1 MTDVESLF
9 AAAAPLGA
17 AERAALLD
25 RDCPDPLLR
34 ERVGALL
41 RAHDRAGH
49 FLDQPPAAPTSP
61 VAEGTLVAGRYKL
74 LEQIGEGG
82 MGTVWV
88 AEQIAPVKR
97 KVALKLVKAGMDSNA
112 VLARF
117 EAERQALA
125 MMDHP
130 GIAKVLDGGI
140 TETGRPFFV
149 MEYVKGVPITEYCDA
164 TRLDVPRR
172 LALFVQVCQAVQHAH
187 SKGIIHRDLKPSN
200 ILVAPY
206 DGTPVPKVIDFGL
219 AKAIHQPLTERTL
232 HTAHETV
239 LGTPLY
245 MSPEQAQLN
254 NLDIDTRSD
263 VYSLGVLFYELL
275 TGTTPLLKQR
285 VGEVAWDEIR
295 RVIRE
300 EEPQRPSTRLSSTDT
315 LPSLAA
321 FRQTEPGRLTR
332 QVRGELD
339 WIAMKALEK
348 DRARR
353 YATAEALA
361 RDIGRYLGDEPVE
374 ARPASARYR
383 LSKFVRRHRLPV
395 AAAAVALLALVSGI
409 LGTTWGLL
417 RARESRRLAE
427 AARDAEAEQKAEA
440 VAQRDKA
447 VAAESL
453 AAERLALVEEEQGR
467 TLEEKR
473 RAEASEERA
482 LEEKRIADAVRD
494 FLLYKLLGQADTTL
508 QANALLDAGGFAA
521 SADRNVTVRELLDRA
536 AAEMTPERAE
546 VNFPDQPLLQ
556 AALLETLGNAYRGV
570 GEFEAAVGYLQRAAA
585 VRLRQGG
592 ADHPETLR
600 VLNSLAGAYK
610 ASGKLPE
617 AIRLHEE
624 VSDAAVRVL
633 GPEDPFALTALG
645 NLATAYVRSGKL
657 PEAIRIHE
665 QVRDAQLRRLGADH
679 PATLT
684 TLSNLAVAYDA
695 AGRREEAARIL
706 EQVGAASERA
716 LGPDHPETLKTLGTL
731 GLLYV
736 GAGRLAEASR
746 VLERVREAA
755 GKKFGPDHP
764 EALRALHNLALAYQE
779 AGRVAEATPI
789 LEQVLAAELTKLGPD
804 HPSTVTT
811 LSNLA
816 GCYLVSGRANEAIPI
831 LERIG
836 ASEEKMLGADHPDHL
851 TTLNNLAAAYQA
863 VGRLPEA
870 IDLFERVGQ
879 AMEKKLGPSHP
890 DTLSALENLATAYR
904 EAQQW
909 DKSIRVL
916 EELLRRREA
925 IAHDEPRTIHAMAML
940 GTHHRSAGHLDKAI
954 PLLEEAYRNGGSH
967 PALLWTADALVDA
980 YVDAG
985 RVEEAAKLTE
995 ESLAAARRQV
1005 PPESPQLANALVMA
1019 GKHLVDVKRY
1029 DAAEAILRDCVAL
1042 REKLKDAVPAWQVAS
1057 ARSLLGAA
1065 LLGQRKYAEAEPLL
1079 LAGAQ
1084 GLSRE
1089 QQAMPPTARSNVAAS
1104 IQRLVDLYD
1113 ATGRTDE
1120 AAGWR
1125 KELETH
1131 RGP

>member
-1 MTDVESLF
+1 MTDVEPLF

-25 RDCPDPLLR
+25 RDCRDPLLR
-34 ERVGALL
+34 ERVEALL
-41 RAHDRAGH
+41 RAHDRACH
-49 FLDQPPAAPTSP
+49 LLDQPPAAPTSA

-74 LEQIGEGG
+74 LEEIGEGG

-140 TETGRPFFV
+140 TDTGRPFFV

-172 LALFVQVCQAVQHAH
+172 LALFVQVCHAVQHAH
-187 SKGIIHRDLKPSN
+187 AKGIIHRDLKPSN

-232 HTAHETV
+232 YTAHETV

-263 VYSLGVLFYELL
+263 VYSLGVLLYELL

-300 EEPQRPSTRLSSTDT
+300 EEPPRPSTRLSSTDT

-348 DRARR
+348 DRTRR

-374 ARPASARYR
+374 ARPASAGYR

-395 AAAAVALLALVSGI
+395 AAAAFALLALFSGI

-417 RARESRRLAE
+417 
-427 AARDAEAEQKAEA
+427 
-440 VAQRDKA
+440 
-447 VAAESL
+447 
-453 AAERLALVEEEQGR
+453 R

-473 RAEASEERA
+473 RAEASEKRA
-482 LEEKRIADAVRD
+482 QEEKQIADEVRH
-494 FLLYKLLGQADTTL
+494 FLLYRLLGQADTTL
-508 QANALLDAGGFAA
+508 QANALLEAGGLAA

-536 AAEMTPERAE
+536 AAEMTPERTEA
-546 VNFPDQPLLQ
+546 NFPDQPLLQ
-556 AALLETLGNAYRGV
+556 AELMETLGCAYRGV
-570 GEFEAAVGYLQRAAA
+570 GEFETAVAHLQRAVALH
-585 VRLRQGG
+585 LRHGG
-592 ADHPETLR
+592 PDDRGTIRARHL
-600 VLNSLAGAYK
+600 LAGAYK
-610 ASGKLPE
+610 AAG
-617 AIRLHEE
+617 RLTE
-624 VSDAAVRVL
+624 AVRLYEEGRDAWVGVL
-633 GPEDPFALTALG
+633 GPEHDLTLIALSD
-645 NLATAYVRSGKL
+645 LATAYVRIAKL
-657 PEAIRIHE
+657 EEAIRIFE
-665 QVRDAQLRRLGADH
+665 QVRDVQLRRFGPDHAETLG
-679 PATLT
+679 

-695 AGRREEAARIL
+695 AGRREEAVRLL
-706 EQVGAASERA
+706 EQCVGAKEKV
-716 LGPDHPETLKTLGTL
+716 LGADHPQTLKTLGTL
-731 GLLYV
+731 GLSYV

-816 GCYLVSGRANEAIPI
+816 GCYLVGGRANEAIPI
-831 LERIG
+831 LERVG

-890 DTLSALENLATAYR
+890 DTISALENLATAYG
-904 EAQQW
+904 EARQW

-916 EELLRRREA
+916 EELLRRHEA
-925 IAHDEPRTIHAMAML
+925 IGRDEPRTIHTMAML
-940 GTHHRSAGHLDKAI
+940 GVHHRSAGHLDQAI
-954 PLLEEAYRNGGSH
+954 PLLEEAYRKRGSH

-995 ESLAAARRQV
+995 ESLAAVRRLV
-1005 PPESPQLANALVMA
+1005 PPESPPLANALVMA

-1029 DAAEAILRDCVAL
+1029 EAAEAILRDCVAL
-1042 REKLKDAVPAWQVAS
+1042 RERLKDAVPAWQVAS

-1089 QQAMPPTARSNVAAS
+1089 QQAMPPAARSNVAAS
-1104 IQRLVDLYD
+1104 IQRLVDLYE

-1120 AAGWR
+1120 AARWR